1 MIVVADIGNTNI
13 HLGFYENAEVSNCVV
28 FDHKKSKIDDL
39 IKKVNLWMDSLDG
52 IKHVSVACVCDPMT
66 EHFEKL
72 FPGKSIFQIDSAM
85 DVGLDISYE
94 PKSSLGADRFA
105 NIVAFKRRYKTTG
118 IIVDI
123 GSALTIDLVDKNGTF
138 KGGIIFPGPGLSSKV
153 LGSGTNR
160 LPEIIMAQS
169 IKKWGNSTEE
179 SIRCG
184 IYSGYKV
191 LVNGLVEDAKREFFG
206 GDATVV
212 VTGGWSDLWKQDW
225 HGIDI
230 YDKNLTLAG
239 VGDIYHIVTQEK
251 K

>member
-1 MIVVADIGNTNI
+1 MIIVADIGNSNI
-13 HLGFYENAEVSNCVV
+13 HLGAYENAKVSNCAV
-28 FDHKKSKIDDL
+28 FDHKNSEIDDL
-39 IKKVNLWMDSLDG
+39 IKNVNLWVDSLGDV
-52 IKHVSVACVCDPMT
+52 KHVSVACVYDPMI
-66 EHFEKL
+66 EYFDKL
-72 FPGKSIFQIDSAM
+72 FPRISVFQIDSAM

-105 NIVAFKRRYKTTG
+105 NIVAFKRRYETTG

-123 GSALTIDLVDKNGTF
+123 GSALTVDLVDKKGVF
-138 KGGIIFPGPGLSSKV
+138 KGGIIFPGPALSSKA

-160 LPEIIMAQS
+160 LPETIMARPV
-169 IKKWGNSTEE
+169 KKWGNSTEE

-191 LVNGLVEDAKREFFG
+191 LVNGLIEDAKRELS
-206 GDATVV
+206 DDVTVV

-225 HGIDI
+225 HQIDI
-230 YDKNLTLAG
+230 HDNNLTLAG
-239 VGDIYHIVTQEK
+239 VGDIYHIITQK